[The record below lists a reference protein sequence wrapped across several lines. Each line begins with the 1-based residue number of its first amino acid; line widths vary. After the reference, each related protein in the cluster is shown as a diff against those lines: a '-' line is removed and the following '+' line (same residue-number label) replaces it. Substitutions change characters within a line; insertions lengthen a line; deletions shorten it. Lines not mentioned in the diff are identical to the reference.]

1 MVSRAVAGV
10 YSIYQVI
17 REGGVLMTNRFA
29 YLSCALL
36 LTLIIPAAGQAQPVK
51 KAPVPKAAT
60 AGKYNPP
67 RQADGHPDLSGT
79 YDAATLTPLERMPG
93 TKLIMTKEEAAKEEA
108 TAVALKR
115 QGDESIEANRA
126 APPKGGD
133 GSPGPAGNVGGYN
146 SGWLDPGSTFTVVDG
161 TIRASLLIDPPDGRV
176 PPTLKGG
183 SSMPMPSGV
192 GLLKYLL
199 TTAPPRPTS
208 DATESNDPGLERA
221 PNAYDNPENRPLADR
236 CLLGF
241 GSTSGPPM
249 LPNYFYNNLHQI
261 VQTPDAVMILT
272 EMVHD
277 VRVVRMN
284 AQHLPKN
291 IRLWLGDSVGHWEGD
306 TLVVET
312 TNFTDQTNFRGS
324 TPDLRVIER
333 FTRMDAHTLL
343 YRFTIDDPKTWTK
356 PWTGEYSW
364 PEAHGPIYEYA
375 CHEGNYAL
383 MNILKGARQREK
395 EEAAKS
401 GKK

>member
-1 MVSRAVAGV
+1 MRNPLEKLASV
-10 YSIYQVI
+10 
-17 REGGVLMTNRFA
+17 
-29 YLSCALL
+29 LL
-36 LTLIIPAAGQAQPVK
+36 LTLVVPFAGRAQQEKSAPDRKAAAAGTYH
-51 KAPVPKAAT
+51 APRTP
-60 AGKYNPP
+60 
-67 RQADGHPDLSGT
+67 DGHPDLSGT

-93 TKLIMTKEEAAKEEA
+93 TRQVMTRAEAAKEEA
-108 TAVALKR
+108 TAVALK
-115 QGDESIEANRA
+115 QDGDKSVEVNRT

-161 TIRASLLIDPPDGRV
+161 QIRASIVIDPPEGRV
-176 PPTLKGG
+176 PPLVSGG
-183 SSMPMPSGV
+183 PQAIFPSGV

-199 TTAPPRPTS
+199 TNRPTS
-208 DATESNDPGLERA
+208 DATESGDPGLETT
-221 PNAYDNPENRPLADR
+221 PGAYDDPEARPLGDR

-261 VQTPDAVMILT
+261 VQTGDSVMILT

-284 AQHLPKN
+284 AQHLSMN

-306 TLVVET
+306 TLVVDT
-312 TNFTDQTNFRGS
+312 TNFTDKTRFRGS
-324 TPDLRVIER
+324 TPDLHVIER

-364 PEAHGPIYEYA
+364 PEANGNIYEYA

-383 MNILKGARQREK
+383 TNILKGARVRER
-395 EEAAKS
+395 EAPGNAGAK
-401 GKK
+401 